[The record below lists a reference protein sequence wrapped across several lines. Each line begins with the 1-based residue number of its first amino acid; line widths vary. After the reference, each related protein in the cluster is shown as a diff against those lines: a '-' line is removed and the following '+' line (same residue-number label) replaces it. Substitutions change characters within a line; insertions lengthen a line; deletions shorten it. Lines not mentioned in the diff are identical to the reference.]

1 MALLASAGYT
11 FEEVNDPSL
20 QRILSSDDE
29 EPIFLDRLLKD
40 FRSMS
45 QMVSRDADVGPNG
58 LPHESI
64 RVVPRF
70 SHQQRFHGWPDT
82 VNDRSEVPRLALRRT
97 PKFLKGSPNSP
108 TLGVAQDH
116 NESCAESLR
125 SELDA
130 PDLRRGNDVPSDTD
144 NKQVTQA
151 LIEDDLRWHPRIGTA
166 QNDGKRLLACRQ
178 FATTRLA
185 SECVTTTNV
194 SHESVVPLA
203 QAFECFLRRDHRR
216 IILVRLTTI
225 RPPDTPVCIPV

>member
-1 MALLASAGYT
+1 MALLAGSGYT
-11 FEEVNDPSL
+11 VEEVNDSSF
-20 QRILSSDDE
+20 QRILGSDDE
-29 EPIFLDRLLKD
+29 EPILLDRLLKD

-45 QMVSRDADVGPNG
+45 QMVSGDADVGPNG

-64 RVVPRF
+64 RVVPAFRR
-70 SHQQRFHGWPDT
+70 QQRFHGRPDT

-97 PKFLKGSPNSP
+97 PKFLKGGQNSP

-130 PDLRRGNDVPSDTD
+130 PDLGRGDDVPSDTD
-144 NKQVTQA
+144 NKQITKS

-166 QNDGKRLLACRQ
+166 ENDGKRLLACRQ
-178 FATTRLA
+178 LAATRPA
-185 SECVTTTNV
+185 IECVTATNV

-216 IILVRLTTI
+216 FILVRLTNSPTFWG
-225 RPPDTPVCIPV
+225 RAR